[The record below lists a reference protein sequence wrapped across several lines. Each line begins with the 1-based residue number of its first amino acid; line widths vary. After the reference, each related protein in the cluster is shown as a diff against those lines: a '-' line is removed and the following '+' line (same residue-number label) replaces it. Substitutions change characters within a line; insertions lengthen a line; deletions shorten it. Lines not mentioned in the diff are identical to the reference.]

1 MRSDTSDDSAR
12 PWSIVRESRS
22 HVARSL
28 AERLLPDSITVAIDM
43 VPIGSMFLTT
53 EPIPALDAAAKHP
66 EMAEDLAEVL
76 STLIVELEYRVES
89 RLPIER

>member
-1 MRSDTSDDSAR
+1 
-12 PWSIVRESRS
+12 
-22 HVARSL
+22 
-28 AERLLPDSITVAIDM
+28 M